1 MTIKKG
7 SVYKSV
13 PIGKIYSKP
22 VITETDTEFEVNGFD
37 HIQINCDVIVL
48 DFLKETFLGVDNFW
62 IKILYNGN
70 KVGWLSLA
78 QEELNY
84 FKTLSLK

>member
-13 PIGKIYSKP
+13 PIGKVYSKP
-22 VITETDTEFEVNGFD
+22 VIVETDTEFEVNGFD
-37 HIQINCDVIVL
+37 HIEIDSDIIVL

-62 IKILYNGN
+62 IKILYSGN
-70 KVGWLSLA
+70 KVGWLSLS
-78 QEELNY
+78 QQDFDHFN
-84 FKTLSLK
+84 TLSLK